1 MNYRSFYGEPID
13 KNSMTFSTTDNFY
26 SVEQEFRE
34 YEELMR
40 ENTWL
45 KNEL

>member
-13 KNSMTFSTTDNFY
+13 KNSMTFSTADNFH
-26 SVEQEFRE
+26 SMEQELKE
-34 YEELMR
+34 YEDLMR
-40 ENTWL
+40 ENVWL